1 MRRRKISVILTTF
14 NGSKYIEKQLES
26 ILNQTVQPDE
36 IIICDDRSTD
46 KTVFLLNKYLV
57 NNKIKLFV
65 NEKQLG
71 VVENF
76 KQAAKLALN
85 GNWIVFSDQDDIWA
99 LQKLR
104 RLIDEMKL
112 IDDYV
117 TPTLIYS
124 DLSVIDKNDEI
135 IANSFWKKQK
145 IKPGKV
151 NFTRLLYGNVVTGC
165 TMIINYPMAEE
176 FFNMDKGNY
185 LHDEW
190 LALIAYSFGKVKFLN
205 ERLVLYRTHENN
217 ITFSQNNKAPGVI
230 ELIKEDLD
238 HLLGKC
244 EFLPRQF
251 DLAQEFLLKYSEKL
265 DSKNKEIIEKFIKLK
280 NKSYLVKRITRR
292 FTYL

>member
-112 IDDYV
+112 IDGYV
-117 TPTLIYS
+117 TTTLIY
-124 DLSVIDKNDEI
+124 
-135 IANSFWKKQK
+135 
-145 IKPGKV
+145 
-151 NFTRLLYGNVVTGC
+151 
-165 TMIINYPMAEE
+165 
-176 FFNMDKGNY
+176 
-185 LHDEW
+185 
-190 LALIAYSFGKVKFLN
+190 
-205 ERLVLYRTHENN
+205 
-217 ITFSQNNKAPGVI
+217 
-230 ELIKEDLD
+230 
-238 HLLGKC
+238 
-244 EFLPRQF
+244 
-251 DLAQEFLLKYSEKL
+251 
-265 DSKNKEIIEKFIKLK
+265 
-280 NKSYLVKRITRR
+280 
-292 FTYL
+292 